1 MPDRS
6 DRDQH
11 PLRRL
16 EDTDVAHFAI
26 RSDPEQARLGFASA
40 RAHNHAVRELYFLEL
55 AVRAPD
61 DDSARQL
68 ESYAHEAYCD
78 AHAITKE
85 HDLDR

>member
-1 MPDRS
+1 MPDSS

-11 PLRRL
+11 LIRRR
-16 EDTDVAHFAI
+16 ENAEVARFAI
-26 RSDPEQARLGFASA
+26 RSDPEQARLGFAAA
-40 RAHNHAVRELYFLEL
+40 RAHSHAVRELYFLEL

-78 AHAITKE
+78 ATAITKE